1 MSFLTK
7 VNTFKSAETTN
18 IPVTDVL
25 TNKYHTVTDWRNKI
39 TTADLI
45 SEYIQIL
52 YSVLKI

>member
-25 TNKYHTVTDWRNKI
+25 TNKHHTVTDWRNKI